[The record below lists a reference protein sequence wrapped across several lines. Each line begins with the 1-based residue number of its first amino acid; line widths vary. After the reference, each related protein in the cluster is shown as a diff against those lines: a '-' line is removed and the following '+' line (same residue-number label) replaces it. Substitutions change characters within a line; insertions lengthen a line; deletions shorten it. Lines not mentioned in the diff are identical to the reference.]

1 MTNEELNTKLYEK
14 LFAEQENFKGWLLTQ
29 PPEEIL
35 NHAYEY
41 TIREDILISMEY
53 NDLTDEQASALLQSP
68 SPLADIFKDF
78 EKIEGDHME
87 TVRGCIENRADK
99 EIEKQREA
107 LRNLPVYLASAT
119 FARENGE
126 LDVYRASN
134 RANMDCKSAIEDAIS
149 RHYADNRLDTSACVQ
164 EVSDRFGMERIAFVL
179 ASTVQTKDWDGR
191 ISDSNKEW
199 AKGIPAL
206 GKHEYVCSQAHPG
219 LINLFVNRFRK
230 EQELAAQKKP
240 SVLQKLNEA
249 KAELPK
255 KSPVKT
261 KEAEL

>member
-1 MTNEELNTKLYEK
+1 M
-14 LFAEQENFKGWLLTQ
+14 
-29 PPEEIL
+29 
-35 NHAYEY
+35 
-41 TIREDILISMEY
+41 
-53 NDLTDEQASALLQSP
+53 
-68 SPLADIFKDF
+68 
-78 EKIEGDHME
+78 
-87 TVRGCIENRADK
+87 
-99 EIEKQREA
+99 
-107 LRNLPVYLASAT
+107 YLASAT

-126 LDVYRASN
+126 LDVY

>member
-126 LDVYRASN
+126 LDVYRTSH
-134 RANMDCKSAIEDAIS
+134 RANMDCKSAIEDSIS

-199 AKGIPAL
+199 AKGFPAL

>member
-87 TVRGCIENRADK
+87 TVRDCIENRAGK

-126 LDVYRASN
+126 LDVYRASH

-179 ASTVQTKDWDGR
+179 ANTGQSKDWDGR

-199 AKGIPAL
+199 AKGFPAL

-219 LINLFVNRFRK
+219 LINLFVSRFRK

-255 KSPVKT
+255 KSPFKT

>member
-126 LDVYRASN
+126 LDVYRASH
-134 RANMDCKSAIEDAIS
+134 RANMDCKCAIEDAIS

>member
-14 LFAEQENFKGWLLTQ
+14 LFAGQENFKGWLLTQ

-78 EKIEGDHME
+78 EKIEGDQME
-87 TVRGCIENRADK
+87 KVRGCIENRADK

-126 LDVYRASN
+126 LDVYRASH

-199 AKGIPAL
+199 AKGFPAL

>member
-1 MTNEELNTKLYEK
+1 
-14 LFAEQENFKGWLLTQ
+14 
-29 PPEEIL
+29 
-35 NHAYEY
+35 
-41 TIREDILISMEY
+41 MEY

>member
-1 MTNEELNTKLYEK
+1 MTNEELNTKFYEK

-53 NDLTDEQASALLQSP
+53 NDLTDEQASAFLQSP

-87 TVRGCIENRADK
+87 TVRGCIENRAEK

-126 LDVYRASN
+126 LDVYRASY

-199 AKGIPAL
+199 AKGFPAL

>member
-107 LRNLPVYLASAT
+107 LRNLPVYLSSAT
-119 FARENGE
+119 VARENGE
-126 LDVYRASN
+126 LDVYRASH

-149 RHYADNRLDTSACVQ
+149 RHYADNRLETSACVQ

-199 AKGIPAL
+199 AKGFPTL

-230 EQELAAQKKP
+230 EQELVAQKKP
-240 SVLQKLNEA
+240 SVLQKLNKA

>member
-14 LFAEQENFKGWLLTQ
+14 LFAEQEAYKGWLLTQ

-53 NDLTDEQASALLQSP
+53 NSLTDEQASALLQSP
-68 SPLADIFKDF
+68 SPLADLFKDF

-87 TVRGCIENRADK
+87 TVRNCIEHRADK

-107 LRNLPVYLASAT
+107 LRNLPVYLPTAA
-119 FARENGE
+119 FAKENGE
-126 LDVYRASN
+126 LDIYRASH
-134 RANMDCKSAIEDAIS
+134 RANMDCKNAIEDAIA
-149 RHYADNRLDTSACVQ
+149 RHYADHRLDTSACVK
-164 EVSDRFGMERIAFVL
+164 EVSERFGMERFSLVL
-179 ASTVQTKDWDGR
+179 ASTVQSKDWDGR

-199 AKGIPAL
+199 AKSFPAL
-206 GKHEYVCSQAHPG
+206 GKYEYVCSQAHPG
-219 LINLFVNRFRK
+219 LINLVVNRFRK
-230 EQELAAQKKP
+230 EQELAAEKKT
-240 SVLQKLNEA
+240 SVLKKLQEA
-249 KAELPK
+249 KAEVQP
-255 KSPVKT
+255 KSPTKA

>member
-126 LDVYRASN
+126 LDVYRASH

>member
-126 LDVYRASN
+126 LDVYRASH

-199 AKGIPAL
+199 AKGFPAL

>member
-1 MTNEELNTKLYEK
+1 MTNEELNAKLYEK

-29 PPEEIL
+29 PPKEIL

-126 LDVYRASN
+126 LDVYRASH

-164 EVSDRFGMERIAFVL
+164 KVSDRFGMERIAFVL

-199 AKGIPAL
+199 AKGFPAL

>member
-1 MTNEELNTKLYEK
+1 MTSRMNKP
-14 LFAEQENFKGWLLTQ
+14 LL
-29 PPEEIL
+29 
-35 NHAYEY
+35 
-41 TIREDILISMEY
+41 M
-53 NDLTDEQASALLQSP
+53 LQSP

-78 EKIEGDHME
+78 EKIEGDQME
-87 TVRGCIENRADK
+87 KVRGCIENRADK

-126 LDVYRASN
+126 LDVYRASH

-199 AKGIPAL
+199 AKGFPAL

-240 SVLQKLNEA
+240 SVLQKLNEE

>member
-41 TIREDILISMEY
+41 TIREDILISLEY

-126 LDVYRASN
+126 LDVYRASH

-164 EVSDRFGMERIAFVL
+164 EVSDRFGMERIALVL

-199 AKGIPAL
+199 AKGFPAL